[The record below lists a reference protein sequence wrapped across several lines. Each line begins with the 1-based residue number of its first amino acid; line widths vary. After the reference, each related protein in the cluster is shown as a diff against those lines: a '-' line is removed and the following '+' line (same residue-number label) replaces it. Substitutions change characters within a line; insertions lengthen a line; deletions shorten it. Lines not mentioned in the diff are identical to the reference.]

1 MLCIPF
7 FWQRPSLQCSL
18 GAQLVSTVHGLITG
32 EVVVVVVLLVALG
45 AIVVV
50 GIVNRSSIFIVVPG
64 LVGNSV
70 GQVLGMVVASVASG
84 VSLDVSSRVVFI
96 LGVVVRLP
104 PVSLLTI
111 VVVVITGRGVGV
123 SVILFSPS
131 L

>member
-1 MLCIPF
+1 MCIPF

-18 GAQLVSTVHGLITG
+18 GAQLVSTVHVLIT
-32 EVVVVVVLLVALG
+32 VVVVVVLLALG

-50 GIVNRSSIFIVVPG
+50 CSVIKSSISVVVPG

-70 GQVLGMVVASVASG
+70 GHEVGLGMVVASDISF
-84 VSLDVSSRVVFI
+84 DVSSRVVFI

-104 PVSLLTI
+104 PVSLLAK
-111 VVVVITGRGVGV
+111 VVVVAIGRGVVV

>member
-1 MLCIPF
+1 MCIPF

-18 GAQLVSTVHGLITG
+18 GAQLVSTVHVLITV
-32 EVVVVVVLLVALG
+32 VVVVVVLLALG

-50 GIVNRSSIFIVVPG
+50 CSVTKSSISVVVPG

-70 GQVLGMVVASVASG
+70 GHEVGLGMVVASDISF
-84 VSLDVSSRVVFI
+84 DVSSRVVFI

-104 PVSLLTI
+104 PVSLLAK
-111 VVVVITGRGVGV
+111 VVVVAMGRGVVV

>member
-32 EVVVVVVLLVALG
+32 VVVVVLLVALG

-50 GIVNRSSIFIVVPG
+50 GIVNRSSISIVVPG

>member
-32 EVVVVVVLLVALG
+32 VVVVVLLVALG

-50 GIVNRSSIFIVVPG
+50 GIVNRSSISIVVPG

-70 GQVLGMVVASVASG
+70 GQVLAMVVASVASG
-84 VSLDVSSRVVFI
+84 VSFDVSSRVVFI

-104 PVSLLTI
+104 PVSLLII

>member
-32 EVVVVVVLLVALG
+32 VVVVVLLVALG

-50 GIVNRSSIFIVVPG
+50 GIVNKSSISIVVPG

-84 VSLDVSSRVVFI
+84 VSFDVSSRVVFI
-96 LGVVVRLP
+96 LGVVVLLP

>member
-32 EVVVVVVLLVALG
+32 VVVVVLLVALG

-50 GIVNRSSIFIVVPG
+50 GIVNRSSISIVVPG

-84 VSLDVSSRVVFI
+84 VSFDVSSRVVFI